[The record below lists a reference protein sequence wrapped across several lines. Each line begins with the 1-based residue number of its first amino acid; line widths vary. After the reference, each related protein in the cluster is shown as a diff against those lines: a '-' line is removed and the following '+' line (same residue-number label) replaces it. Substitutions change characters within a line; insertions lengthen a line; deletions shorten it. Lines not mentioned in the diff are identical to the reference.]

1 MGPGSR
7 FACPGRRG
15 LIQFSKSQDANPH
28 SRGAMR
34 PSFARNALD
43 RRGHRECRVRGA
55 PAASRAKLSKAHERS
70 HRGFTGAT
78 RHSLRNGFTAYFVLS
93 PVTGLFC
100 HRRLAENP
108 AKLDASVGASGPH
121 GFAVRVSALVSSA
134 ARVHR
139 IPHPTFVTCATP
151 LFRDGTAGHVHLIW
165 VRQER
170 KYFCEGGWTGF
181 GDLPVGCKSV
191 RRIVPVLCHTPRKR
205 GIQYAE
211 TSRLITSVSGILDHP
226 RSLSS
231 GGASRRP
238 GGG

>member
-1 MGPGSR
+1 MPGARCARSR
-7 FACPGRRG
+7 MCSVESTRV
-15 LIQFSKSQDANPH
+15 SH
-28 SRGAMR
+28 H
-34 PSFARNALD
+34 
-43 RRGHRECRVRGA
+43 GH
-55 PAASRAKLSKAHERS
+55 
-70 HRGFTGAT
+70 TGAT

-100 HRRLAENP
+100 HRRLADNS

-165 VRQER
+165 VRREQ

-181 GDLPVGCKSV
+181 SDLPARANRYGGSFRFSV
-191 RRIVPVLCHTPRKR
+191 IPREC
-205 GIQYAE
+205 G
-211 TSRLITSVSGILDHP
+211 VSSTLRPLD
-226 RSLSS
+226 
-231 GGASRRP
+231 
-238 GGG
+238 